1 MLSWQVILLSV
12 LLHFVACSSFRIRT
26 SAVKHRKGFHSQFQS
41 LEAKKN
47 KKARSLEAELAE
59 VTPESSTQI
68 GGGDTATGDGISGTE
83 ESETKLTSEQTARI
97 KTEISS
103 PFRGLRKFA
112 YIAIGAA
119 GGLGTFTAV
128 PQLLFAFQD
137 GENVG
142 TAVTNIAIDIGGIVG
157 AVVLWDR
164 ESNAEKAKV
173 ERFESKEKK
182 TEAVLT
188 RDVLNERE
196 QEISMLPVEIIFS
209 ESNENV
215 TRIFKFSDLQE
226 KGQQSV
232 VIVAGNK
239 AYVRDCVLSARLEGN
254 AFFNDNNICVVPV
267 VMGEGEE
274 QLDEAESAKKGFGAK
289 DDLLGAPYIGK
300 AAQIEVWKRYLQ
312 KEFETAEEQGAD
324 DPYNQGLA
332 VVVNRKGKVVRR
344 GLGLPLWNKL
354 LDDLKP
360 KK

>member
-1 MLSWQVILLSV
+1 MNRGGLQSRLM
-12 LLHFVACSSFRIRT
+12 
-26 SAVKHRKGFHSQFQS
+26 S
-41 LEAKKN
+41 LEAKRS
-47 KKARSLEAELAE
+47 KKARSLDAELAE
-59 VTPESSTQI
+59 VTPESSSQMDS
-68 GGGDTATGDGISGTE
+68 GDSATDGVEADLE
-83 ESETKLTSEQTARI
+83 EEGKLTSEQTAKI
-97 KTEISS
+97 KAEISS

-112 YIAIGAA
+112 YIAVGAA

-142 TAVTNIAIDIGGIVG
+142 AALTNIAVDIGGIVG

-164 ESNAEKAKV
+164 ESNAEQAKL
-173 ERFESKEKK
+173 ERFESKERK

-188 RDVLNERE
+188 RDVLNDRE

-215 TRIFKFSDLQE
+215 TRIFKFSDLQD

-239 AYVRDCVLSARLEGN
+239 GYVRDCLLSARLEGN
-254 AFFNDNNICVVPV
+254 DLFNSNNICIVPV

-274 QLDEAESAKKGFGAK
+274 QLDETESAKKGFGAK
-289 DDLLGAPYIGK
+289 DDLLEAPYIGK
-300 AAQIEVWKRYLQ
+300 AVQIEVWKRYLG
-312 KEFETAEEQGAD
+312 KEFDTAEEQGTD
-324 DPYNQGLA
+324 DPYKQGLA
-332 VVVNRKGKVVRR
+332 VVVNQKGKVVRR

-360 KK
+360 KKN